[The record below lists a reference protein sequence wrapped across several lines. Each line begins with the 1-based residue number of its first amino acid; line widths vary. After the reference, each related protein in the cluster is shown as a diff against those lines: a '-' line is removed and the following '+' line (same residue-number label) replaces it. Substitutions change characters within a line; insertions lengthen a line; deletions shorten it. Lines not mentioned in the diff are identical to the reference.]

1 MEESNASNAD
11 REYAAQFLGF
21 VPSSF
26 VDDLSE
32 DSIELVASSLEFMK
46 QKIVKTFPDKCEQ
59 VEVDKAFKKVEVKY
73 QENQEKLF
81 EKLGSWVCAHIFK
94 IPGHVLLTEDEA
106 WDGETSA
113 GVASRLITVN
123 TEMEVMRDKIK
134 SALYKRAVLTSE
146 LEKIQD
152 VCTSQEKVIEKDR
165 ERLKKC
171 SIEDCK
177 DLMDFTIEKKKVLAG
192 RGKEL
197 ELVSGEKSDS
207 ASVEDKLDLDNKI
220 INKRRAELPD
230 PACDFVVNKL
240 RKETVM

>member
-1 MEESNASNAD
+1 MEESDAAKTD
-11 REYAAQFLGF
+11 KEYAAQFLGF

-32 DSIELVASSLEFMK
+32 DSIELVTSSLQFMK
-46 QKIVKTFPDKCEQ
+46 QKIVKTFPEKCAQ
-59 VEVDKAFKKVEVKY
+59 VDVDKAFKKVEVKY

-106 WDGETSA
+106 WDGETSS
-113 GVASRLITVN
+113 GVASKLITVN
-123 TEMEVMRDKIK
+123 TEMEEMRDKIK
-134 SALYKRAVLTSE
+134 SALYKRAVLTTE

-152 VCTSQEKVIEKDR
+152 VCTSQEEVIDKDK

-177 DLMDFTIEKKKVLAG
+177 DLMDFTVEKKKVLSG

-197 ELVSGEKSDS
+197 ELVSGERSEGIG
-207 ASVEDKLDLDNKI
+207 AEDKLDLDSKI
-220 INKRRAELPD
+220 TNKRRVELSD
-230 PACDFVVNKL
+230 SACDVIVIKL
-240 RKETVM
+240 RKVSVM